1 MARSSQPPWDFE
13 CPYRH
18 HCPYLEG
25 LSTQWV
31 WEEYQRGAIEQQ
43 EQWTIIEEQ
52 DRQLEQATQ
61 RIRQLE
67 RELAE
72 TRAQLQQ
79 LHRRQFKANKASP
92 PPADP
97 AGGDAAT
104 APRKR
109 GAPPGHPGWQRPEP
123 DHIDRRVRVPA
134 PSRCPRCGSAGLPRL
149 PGVQE
154 HLQEDIVLEPRAE
167 VTCFEHEQAF
177 CAHCQR
183 AVIQA
188 AEGELLHAPIGPV
201 AKAAAVYLRYRLGLP
216 YRKVQLLFDE
226 MFGLHFVPATALGFD
241 RLAARRGA
249 ALYEDLRAKIRA
261 SAYLHAD
268 ETGWRV
274 AGQNHF
280 LWYAGHPELAF
291 FQIDRHRSGAVAQAI
306 LGERFHGTLV
316 ADDYAAYNAVLVDA
330 RQRCLAHLLTTAKE
344 IRVELDLLRPQGIQY
359 REVETFLAV
368 LKDLLK
374 EACEQGHRRH
384 ALARAKKLERGFLRR
399 LDKLCAQPLSYAPAE
414 TLRQRLQKERREL
427 FSFLRQPGVPPT
439 NNHAEQSLRASVIMR
454 KITFGNRSAQG
465 ARTHS
470 ILASLL
476 HTARRQGRDP
486 RAFFQT
492 LLLADTTTA
501 QAALYNDS
509 S

>member
-1 MARSSQPPWDFE
+1 VPGRAQPPWDFP

-31 WEEYQRGAIEQQ
+31 WEEYQRGSLDQQ
-43 EQWTIIEEQ
+43 EYWGLIEEQ
-52 DRQLEQATQ
+52 DQQLEQAAQ

-72 TRAQLQQ
+72 TRAQLQR
-79 LHRRQFKANKASP
+79 LHRRQFKANKPSP
-92 PPADP
+92 PPAE
-97 AGGDAAT
+97 AASDSES
-104 APRKR
+104 APRQR
-109 GAPPGHPGWQRPEP
+109 GAPPGHPGWQRPPP

-134 PSRCPRCGSAGLPRL
+134 PSRCPRCGHTGLL
-149 PGVQE
+149 PVEELHQ
-154 HLQEDIVLEPRAE
+154 HLQEDIVLQPRTV
-167 VTCFEHEQAF
+167 VTCYEHRQAF
-177 CAHCQR
+177 CARCRR
-183 AVIQA
+183 AVMEA
-188 AEGELLHAPIGPV
+188 ADGELLQAPIGPV
-201 AKAAAVYLRYRLGLP
+201 AKATAVYLRYRLGLP

-226 MFGLHFVPATALGFD
+226 MFGLHFVPASALGFD
-241 RLAARRGA
+241 RFAARRGA

-261 SAYLHAD
+261 SALIHAD

-274 AGQNHF
+274 DGQNHF
-280 LWYAGHPELAF
+280 LWYAGHADLAF
-291 FQIDRHRSGAVAQAI
+291 FHIDRHRSGKVAQAI

-316 ADDYAAYNAVLVDA
+316 ADDYAAYNAVQVDA

-344 IRVELDLLRPQGIQY
+344 IQVELDLLRPQAISY

-374 EACEQGHRRH
+374 EACAQGHRRH
-384 ALARAKKLERGFLRR
+384 ALAGAKKLERGLLRR

-414 TLRQRLQKERREL
+414 TLRQRLQKERGEL

-454 KITFGNRSAQG
+454 KITFGNRSSQG

-476 HTARRQGRDP
+476 QTARRQKRDP
-486 RAFFQT
+486 RAFLQT

-501 QAALYNDS
+501 QAALYNNS